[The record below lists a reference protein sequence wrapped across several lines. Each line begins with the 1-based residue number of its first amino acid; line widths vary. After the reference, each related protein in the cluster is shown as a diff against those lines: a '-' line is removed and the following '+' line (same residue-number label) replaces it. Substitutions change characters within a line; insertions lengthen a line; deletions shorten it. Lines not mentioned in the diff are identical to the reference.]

1 MTEIL
6 LILAAAGVVVPTL
19 LGLAAKPSHRD
30 PRLMPRR

>member
-1 MTEIL
+1 MMTLL
-6 LILAAAGVVVPTL
+6 LILTVAGVAVPTL